1 MFVNEKILILIGI
14 AVALGGVIIIFNKKW
29 WYSNKEKLFRNIGIS
44 IAIAGA
50 ILVYSGFYM
59 VVEKKESNLNIAKTE
74 VAEQLNAN
82 PTELI
87 WRELQEDGKNI
98 GLFEVYFKDERFLVQ
113 VDGSNL
119 LSIQKA
125 R

>member
-1 MFVNEKILILIGI
+1 M
-14 AVALGGVIIIFNKKW
+14 A
-29 WYSNKEKLFRNIGIS
+29 
-44 IAIAGA
+44 
-50 ILVYSGFYM
+50 
-59 VVEKKESNLNIAKTE
+59 VEKKESDIKIAKAE

-87 WRELQEDGKNI
+87 WRDLQEDSKNI

-113 VDGSNL
+113 LDGSNL

-125 R
+125 P

>member
-1 MFVNEKILILIGI
+1 M
-14 AVALGGVIIIFNKKW
+14 
-29 WYSNKEKLFRNIGIS
+29 R
-44 IAIAGA
+44 
-50 ILVYSGFYM
+50 
-59 VVEKKESNLNIAKTE
+59 KESDIKIAKAE

-87 WRELQEDGKNI
+87 WRDLQEDSKNI

-113 VDGSNL
+113 LDGSNL

-125 R
+125 P